1 MGWLQTGCLGT
12 GWLQTGSL
20 QTEVWRRPRSHW
32 LLFKARDGPTERL
45 AAPAWKRHS
54 LVAMASPDIR
64 WLQRLDNYRRAL
76 AALRRAVAI
85 AQGRALSELEEQGL
99 IQAFEFTHELS
110 WQLLKDVLV
119 DQGVTGI
126 SGSRD
131 AVREAVRREL
141 LPLGD
146 ELGWMAMI
154 RSRNLTSHTYNPAI
168 ASAIAQLIVTQYAP
182 ALERLLDT
190 LEPRAVA
197 RLAEAQAAQALEP
210 DGPGDPAPEA
220 P

>member
-1 MGWLQTGCLGT
+1 
-12 GWLQTGSL
+12 
-20 QTEVWRRPRSHW
+20 
-32 LLFKARDGPTERL
+32 
-45 AAPAWKRHS
+45 
-54 LVAMASPDIR
+54 MASPDIR

-168 ASAIAQLIVTQYAP
+168 ASAIALLIVTEYAP

-190 LEPRAVA
+190 LEPRAIA
-197 RLAEAQAAQALEP
+197 RLADAQAAQAQEP
-210 DGPGDPAPEA
+210 DGAGDPAPEA